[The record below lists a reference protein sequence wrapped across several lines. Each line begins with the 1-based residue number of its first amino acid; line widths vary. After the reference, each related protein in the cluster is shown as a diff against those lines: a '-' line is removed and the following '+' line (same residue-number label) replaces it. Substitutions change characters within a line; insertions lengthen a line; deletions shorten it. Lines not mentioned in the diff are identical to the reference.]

1 MSDIKKVSIKIN
13 VGAYNA
19 YRNMQNKAHYAIAEY
34 VDNAIQS
41 YLNNSAK
48 LRKLHGQ
55 EYKCRISIDIN
66 HDEDYIEIIDN
77 AGGIYYND
85 FIRAF
90 EPANIPLNTKGL
102 HEFGMGMKIASI
114 WLADKYTVTSTAL
127 GEKIERHVLF
137 DLKEVIKKKKEELN
151 VKREL
156 VESSDHYTKIRLT
169 QLSNNAPKRRGGSVQ
184 KVKNHITSIYRKFLS
199 NNEIE
204 LIFNGEKLTYTYPNI
219 LTSPFYDNPK
229 GIAIEWK
236 ERVNFE
242 SGPYKVKGFIGL
254 LETMK
259 SSESGFSLFRRGRVI
274 KGSHDE
280 KYKTKILS
288 GQIGSPLD
296 KRLFGEFELEGFN
309 VSFDKGSFLEMEDFE
324 ELLVEIK
331 ASIIKKNKQNIFR
344 QGSQYR
350 KISKKDRD
358 KIIRQT
364 LNKLKAKSFDKDTS
378 KELNNKVKLIPTV
391 PKEVKQKVK
400 KTNQRENIVYSF
412 PWQGKDYDFKIQF
425 IEQSGLDILQ
435 LHIVNDSP
443 YQWLGTV
450 NLAHN
455 YFAKFKLVD
464 DTEKLEPVI
473 EFIKSLLISEVIS
486 KNQGTTNAGY
496 IRMNLNKIL

>member
-1 MSDIKKVSIKIN
+1 M
-13 VGAYNA
+13 
-19 YRNMQNKAHYAIAEY
+19 
-34 VDNAIQS
+34 S
-41 YLNNSAK
+41 YLNNSSK
-48 LRKLHGQ
+48 LKKLHGA

-66 HDEDYIEIIDN
+66 HDEDYIEIVDN

-85 FIRAF
+85 FVRAF

-127 GEKIERHVLF
+127 GEKIQRHVLF
-137 DLKEVIKKKKEELN
+137 DLEEVIKKKKEELN

-156 VESSDHYTKIRLT
+156 VDSNEHYTKIRLT
-169 QLSNNAPKRRGGSVQ
+169 QLSNNAPKRRGSSVQ
-184 KVKNHITSIYRKFLS
+184 KVKSHITSIYRNFISK
-199 NNEIE
+199 NEIE
-204 LIFNGEKLTYTYPNI
+204 LIFNGEKLTYTYPKI
-219 LTSPFYDNPK
+219 LTSPFYNNPK
-229 GIAIEWK
+229 GDVVEWK
-236 ERVNFE
+236 EKIYFE

-296 KRLFGEFELEGFN
+296 KRLFGELELEGFN

-331 ASIIKKNKQNIFR
+331 DSIVKQNKQNIFK

-350 KISKKDRD
+350 KISRKDRD

-364 LNKLKAKSFDKDTS
+364 LKKLKDKSFDKDTS
-378 KELNNKVKLIPTV
+378 KELNIKVNSIPTA
-391 PKEVKQKVK
+391 PKESKQKIS

-412 PWQGKDYDFKIQF
+412 PWQGKEYDFKIQF
-425 IEQSGLDILQ
+425 IQQAGLDILQ
-435 LHIVNDSP
+435 LHIVNNNP

-450 NLAHN
+450 NLAHS
-455 YFAKFKLVD
+455 YFTKFKLVD
-464 DTEKLEPVI
+464 DTDKLEPVI

-496 IRMNLNKIL
+496 IRMNLNIIL